1 MPRGKALQPG
11 ATRHYDDPAYYTQAY
26 RDRGADVAYYVALA
40 RRSKGP
46 VLEYGVGNG
55 RIALPIARAGVPLVG
70 IDTSTPMLVDL
81 KAQLHKEPPEVRSR
95 VRLRKGDMRRVQ
107 LKQRFALVI
116 APFNTLLHL
125 YQRQDVEQFLQR
137 VREHLAPGG
146 SFVFDYSMPRVADL
160 AVDPERKY
168 SVPRFKHPS
177 RGVVRY
183 AERFAY
189 DPLGQVLWCNM
200 EFTPTDGTDAW
211 RVPLTHRQ
219 FFPQELAALL
229 HYNGFEQQ
237 IWTAD
242 FKDEAPSYGS
252 DSLVVNCR
260 PTVKRGRNKQR
271 FA

>member
-1 MPRGKALQPG
+1 VLQPG

-26 RDRGADVAYYVALA
+26 RDRSADVAYYVALA
-40 RRSKGP
+40 RRAKGP

-55 RIALPIARAGVPLVG
+55 RVALPLARAGVTLVG
-70 IDTSTPMLVDL
+70 VDASAPMLSDL
-81 KAQLHKEPPEVRSR
+81 KTQLGKEAPEVRAR
-95 VRLRKGDMRRVQ
+95 VRLREGDMRRVQ

-125 YQRQDVEQFLQR
+125 YTRRDVERFLQR

-146 SFVFDYSMPRVADL
+146 RFVFDYSMPRVADL

-168 SVPRFKHPS
+168 GVPRFKHPS
-177 RGVVRY
+177 RGLVRY

-200 EFTPTDGTDAW
+200 EFVPADGSDGW

-237 IWTAD
+237 SWTAD
-242 FKDEAPSYGS
+242 FKDEPPDYGT

-260 PTVKRGRNKQR
+260 PSPVRTRNKQR
-271 FA
+271 VA